1 MRDTTDDIVFAESAA
16 VSPVAIYQMVADPVD
31 RAGNTVAASNK
42 VYVDGNNQDG
52 TEWAKWGI
60 NNLLCDDL
68 ALKLRK
74 TGVLNAGI
82 KAKARIALGKG
93 IAPVLITGRDKD
105 GSEQMEFIYDPEI
118 EDWLEL
124 NHDFF
129 NSLHSIKDMIGF
141 AWTHQRIYLS
151 NDGTKIASF
160 KTDDVVKCRMGK
172 KNPATGEI
180 EYTFYSP
187 CWHKQFNVDASDKYK
202 KISML
207 RENSEWQDLTERI
220 DEGTKE
226 KEFSIISRGDL
237 DGQEY
242 YPYPLWYSVYDWVD
256 LAIRIPAMKIA
267 MFNNQMSIKY
277 LVKINT
283 KYFERGDK
291 NWNSYSA
298 EDKQAKFKAK
308 VDEINTHLV
317 GNEKAYKSISVQSY
331 VDNNGNE
338 ISDISIEVLDDKVK
352 EGKLL
357 PDSSASDKQIL
368 FSLMMNPTI
377 MGANTI
383 GGAEGGAGSG
393 SDIREAYL
401 VQIMLMEAERRMNSK
416 IFNIVKRFNG
426 WNKKTYKVKNADGT
440 EKEVSGQNLQFRYP
454 NLILTTLDKG
464 GSIAPVNT

>member
-1 MRDTTDDIVFAESAA
+1 MRNTDDQIVFAESKA
-16 VSPVAIYQMVADPVD
+16 VSPVAMFEMVSDPDPVD

-42 VYVDGNNQDG
+42 VYTDGNTEDG
-52 TEWAKWGI
+52 VEWAKWGTD
-60 NNLLCDDL
+60 NLLCDNL
-68 ALKLRK
+68 ATKLRK

-93 IAPVLITGRDKD
+93 IVPALLIGREKD
-105 GSEQMEFIYDPEI
+105 GTELLDFIHDAEI
-118 EDWLEL
+118 EDFLEL
-124 NHDFF
+124 NNDFF
-129 NSLHSIKDMIGF
+129 NSLHSIKDMIGY

-151 NDGTKIASF
+151 NDMTKIASF
-160 KTDDVVKCRMGK
+160 KTDDVVKCRMAK

-187 CWHKQFNVDASDKYK
+187 CWHKQFNVDDKAKYK
-202 KISML
+202 KIPML
-207 RENSEWQDLTERI
+207 RENSEWQDLVERLE
-220 DEGTKE
+220 EGSE
-226 KEFSIISRGDL
+226 QKEFSIISRGDL

-283 KYFERGDK
+283 KYFERGDAK
-291 NWNSYSA
+291 WGTYSS
-298 EDKQAKFKAK
+298 EEKQAKFKAK

-331 VDNNGNE
+331 VDPQSGQE

-416 IFNIVKRFNG
+416 IFNVVKRFNKWADKYHG
-426 WNKKTYKVKNADGT
+426 KNL
-440 EKEVSGQNLQFRYP
+440 VFRYP

-464 GSIAPVNT
+464 GSTAPVNS